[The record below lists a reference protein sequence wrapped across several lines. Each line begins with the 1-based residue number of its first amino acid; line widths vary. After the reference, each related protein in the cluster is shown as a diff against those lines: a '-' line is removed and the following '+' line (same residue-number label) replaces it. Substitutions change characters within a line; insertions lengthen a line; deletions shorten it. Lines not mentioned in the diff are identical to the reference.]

1 MAEGGGIVG
10 GILDDGEEQSSELES
25 TSDSLIAA
33 DGFAAA
39 ITVSQSADD
48 PSVANATKA
57 FLEKQGQLLDVQV
70 RHLEDEHPFRLAH
83 LRHQSMEGKLR
94 RIGQRFRI
102 ALQALTALVAILIGA
117 GLLVMVHDAF
127 HSQSVVIESFDAP
140 AALANRGLTGKVV
153 ATGVLD
159 ALQKLR
165 EATRSTSKALNV
177 QSAWST
183 DVKIEVPETGLSIG
197 DINRLLHQRFGHDLH
212 IEGGLVQT
220 EQGGLALT
228 VRGDGI
234 SPHTFSG
241 PAADLDK
248 LTTQAAEYL
257 YGQSQPFQF
266 VHYLNGIGRS
276 QDALAFL
283 PGAFARASDDD
294 ERAEFAN
301 EWGDAFANLNQPLPA
316 MEKYRMAM
324 ALEPR
329 FWKSWGNLVGI
340 LPGAEGE
347 EAAWR
352 EGRAMLQA
360 VQSTPKKDRPDVRLL
375 YNPAQ
380 ITWDLPLVL
389 ASNQAEAEQNSGTGA
404 STTIAGPGL
413 ADSYA
418 LMHDPAQA
426 ARYMAA
432 SDPEDASTRAEAL
445 LLKAYAALDRGD
457 AATAVPPLQA
467 FWTAWQADSRLQ
479 FSYYD
484 NPCLLGLAY
493 GLVGRTSDAE
503 EVFTRMGS
511 SRSRCWAYR
520 GDALEHA
527 GDLAAAERVWA
538 EGLKV
543 VPDLPW
549 IYLRRGLSEQHRGDL
564 KDAEADLATASAKA
578 PHWAD
583 PLKAWGDVLLSE
595 GRNADA
601 LVKFNEALKYAPAW
615 TALHQARDSLA
626 RNQS

>member
-1 MAEGGGIVG
+1 MAEGGMLG
-10 GILDDGEEQSSELES
+10 GILDGDDESPELEEA
-25 TSDSLIAA
+25 SDSLIAA
-33 DGFAAA
+33 NEFAAA
-39 ITVSQSADD
+39 ITVLQSADD
-48 PSVANATKA
+48 SSVANATKV
-57 FLEKQGQLLDVQV
+57 FLEKQGHLLDVQV
-70 RHLEDEHPFRLAH
+70 RHLEDEHPFRLSH
-83 LRHQSMEGKLR
+83 LRHQSQEGKLR
-94 RIGQRFRI
+94 RTGQRFRI
-102 ALQALTALVAILIGA
+102 GLQAVTALLAILIGA

-127 HSQSVVIESFDAP
+127 HSESVVVESFDAP
-140 AALANRGLTGKVV
+140 PDLANRGLTGKVV
-153 ATGVLD
+153 ATDLLD
-159 ALQKLR
+159 ALQRLQ

-183 DVKIEVPETGLSIG
+183 DVKIEVPETGLSVG
-197 DINRLLHQRFGHDLH
+197 DINRLLHERFGHDLH
-212 IEGGLVQT
+212 IEGDLVQIA
-220 EQGGLALT
+220 EGGLALT

-234 SPHTFSG
+234 SSHTFTG
-241 PAADLDK
+241 TAGDLDK
-248 LTTQAAEYL
+248 LTTQAAEYV
-257 YGQSQPFQF
+257 YGRSQPYQF

-276 QDALAFL
+276 KDALEFL
-283 PGAFARASDDD
+283 PGAFARATDNNQ
-294 ERAEFAN
+294 RAEFAN

-324 ALEPR
+324 ALVPR
-329 FWKSWGNLVGI
+329 FWKSWDNLVGI

-347 EAAWR
+347 EAAWQ

-360 VQSTPKKDRPDVRLL
+360 VQNTPKADRPDVRLL

-389 ASNQAEAEQNSGTGA
+389 ASIQAEAERNSGAGA
-404 STTIAGPGL
+404 STMIAGPGL

-432 SDPEDASTRAEAL
+432 SDPGDASTKAEAL
-445 LLKAYAALDRGD
+445 LLQGYAALEHGN
-457 AATAVPPLQA
+457 AAAAVSPLQA
-467 FWTAWQADSRLQ
+467 FWTAWQADSSLQ

-503 EVFTRMGS
+503 AVFARMGS

-527 GDLAAAERVWA
+527 GDLAGAERVWA

-549 IYLRRGLSEQHRGDL
+549 IYLRRGQSEENRGDL
-564 KDAEADLATASAKA
+564 KAAETDLATASAKA

-583 PLKAWGDVLLSE
+583 PWKAWGDVLLRE

-601 LVKFNEALKYAPAW
+601 LAKYNEALKYAPAW
-615 TALHQARDSLA
+615 EELHQVRDTVARRKS
-626 RNQS
+626 